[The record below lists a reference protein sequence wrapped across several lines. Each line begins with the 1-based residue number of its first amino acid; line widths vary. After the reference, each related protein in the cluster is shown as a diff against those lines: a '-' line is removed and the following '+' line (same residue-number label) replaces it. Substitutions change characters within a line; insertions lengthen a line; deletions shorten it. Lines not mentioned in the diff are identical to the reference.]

1 MPGIVIIGAG
11 ECGAR
16 AAFALRERGFA
27 GDITLIGSEI
37 HAPYERPPL
46 SKEIEN
52 GVVRHKIIATPEQCA
67 DAKITLKTNI
77 TATAINR
84 TSQTVFLS
92 DSTTLQY
99 DKLILATGARP
110 RPLPLAD
117 GKPVLYLRS
126 IEDSQAILG
135 GLDATQHLAIVGAG
149 FIGLELAATARKL
162 GANVTVIE
170 ALPRPMGRA
179 VLPEI
184 ADIMAARHK
193 AEGVEILCDTGILAI
208 GDDRSIMLNNG
219 TTLRPTRIVIGI
231 GAMPN
236 TQLAQDAGLTID
248 NGIAVDEHLRTSDP
262 HIFAAGDCCSFP
274 YPLDQRRVRL
284 ESWRNAQDQANHL
297 AANLTADPTPFP
309 TIPWFWSDQYDMT
322 LSVTGLPDPTLPAT
336 KRQLAPDAFILFQFA
351 PDGSLIAASGIGIG
365 NAVAKDIR
373 LAEMMIQGRIKPDP
387 AQLADPETNLKKLL
401 RG

>member
-1 MPGIVIIGAG
+1 MAGIVIIGAG

-16 AAFALRERGFA
+16 AAFALREHGHD
-27 GDITLIGSEI
+27 GDVTLIGTES

-52 GVVRHKIIATPEQCA
+52 GVVRQKTIATPEQCA
-67 DAKITLKTNI
+67 EANITLKTGV

-84 TSQTVFLS
+84 TSKTVFLS
-92 DSTTLQY
+92 DSTALQY

-110 RPLPLAD
+110 RPLPLAE

-126 IEDSQAILG
+126 IEDAQAILG

-149 FIGLELAATARKL
+149 FIGLELASTARKL
-162 GANVTVIE
+162 GAKVTVIE
-170 ALPRPMGRA
+170 AQPRPMGRA

-208 GDDRSIMLNNG
+208 GDDRSITLANG
-219 TTLRPTRIVIGI
+219 SIRYPTRIVIGI

-236 TQLAQDAGLTID
+236 TDLAAAAGLIID
-248 NGIAVDEHLRTSDP
+248 NGIAVDANLSTNDP
-262 HIFAAGDCCSFP
+262 NIFAAGDCCSFP

-297 AANLTADPTPFP
+297 AIVLTGEPTPFP

-322 LSVTGLPDPTLPAT
+322 LSVAGLPDPTLPAT

-351 PDGSLIAASGIGIG
+351 ADGTVISASGIGIG

-373 LAEMMIQGRIKPDP
+373 LAEMMIRDRIKPDST
-387 AQLADPETNLKKLL
+387 AIADPETNLKKLL